1 MAPQEEG
8 FVVDPAGLD
17 EFATRLR
24 GTVDLDFD
32 PAAVRIGQT
41 FSAGSAFGVNNAS
54 RDVLAARWTYY
65 ERLVQAT
72 ELMSAYVQQ
81 AEILAEACTDVART
95 YRSADVAAM
104 SSAKMVDAA
113 IDFAAA
119 RLHEVEAAV
128 IEDERRVSGGQR

>member
-8 FVVDPAGLD
+8 FVVDPAGLE

-24 GTVDLDFD
+24 GAVDLDFD

-41 FSAGSAFGVNNAS
+41 FSVGSAFGVNNAS

-72 ELMSAYVQQ
+72 ELMAAYVRQ
-81 AEILAEACTDVART
+81 AEILADACADVART
-95 YRSADVAAM
+95 YRSADLAAM
-104 SSAKMVDAA
+104 SSATMVNAALDYATARVHDA
-113 IDFAAA
+113 
-119 RLHEVEAAV
+119 EAAV
-128 IEDERRVSGGQR
+128 VEDERRVSGGQR